1 MAKVTVEPQVNEK
14 LERLMRLLK
23 ELRSAVLAFSGG
35 VDSSFLLKALK
46 LSDIRFIAVSSV
58 SLTSP
63 PEDIDTAKRLASE
76 LGIEHIFVEGTE
88 LQREEFL
95 RNDRRRCFYCKD
107 SLFRKLIEI
116 KDSRGYCFVLDGST
130 MDDLNDY
137 RPGLE
142 AARNL
147 GVRSPLIEAG
157 LYKDEIRV
165 LSRALGLSTW
175 NRPCSACLSS
185 RIPYGTRISPERLNR
200 IGMAEKILKG
210 LGFKVVRVRDYWPMA
225 KIEVSRDE
233 IGLLFEEETREK
245 IIKEIKSTGY
255 TTISIDLEGYR
266 QGKLNE
272 FREG

>member
-1 MAKVTVEPQVNEK
+1 MEAADPKVNEK
-14 LERLMRLLK
+14 FERLIKLLK
-23 ELRSAVLAFSGG
+23 EIRGAVLAFSGG
-35 VDSSFLLKALK
+35 VDSSLLLKALK
-46 LSDIRFIAVSSV
+46 LSDIRFVAVTSV
-58 SLTSP
+58 SWTSP

-76 LGIEHIFVEGTE
+76 LGIEHIFIEGTE
-88 LQREEFL
+88 LQKEEFL

-116 KDSRGYCFVLDGST
+116 KEARGYSFVLDGST

-142 AARNL
+142 AAKIL

-157 LYKDEIRV
+157 LYKKEIRE
-165 LSRALGLSTW
+165 LSRELGLSTW
-175 NRPCSACLSS
+175 NRPSSPCLSS
-185 RIPYGTRISPERLNR
+185 RIPYGTIISPERLSR
-200 IGMAEKILKG
+200 ISMAEKILKE

-233 IGLLFEEETREK
+233 IGLLFKEETREK

-255 TTISIDLEGYR
+255 TTVSVDLEGYR

-272 FREG
+272 FKEG

>member
-1 MAKVTVEPQVNEK
+1 MEATEPQVNEK
-14 LERLMRLLK
+14 FERLIRLLK
-23 ELRSAVLAFSGG
+23 EMGSAVLAFSGG

-46 LSDIRFIAVSSV
+46 LSDIRFIAVTSV
-58 SLTSP
+58 SWTSP
-63 PEDIDTAKRLASE
+63 PEDIDTAKRLVSE
-76 LGIEHIFVEGTE
+76 LGIEHLFVEGTE

-107 SLFRKLIEI
+107 SLFRRLIEI
-116 KDSRGYCFVLDGST
+116 KEGQGYSSVLDGST

-142 AARNL
+142 AARAL

-157 LYKDEIRV
+157 LYKNEIRV
-165 LSRALGLSTW
+165 LSKELGLSTW
-175 NRPCSACLSS
+175 DRPSSPCLSS
-185 RIPYGTRISPERLNR
+185 RIPYGIRISPERLNR
-200 IGMAEKILKG
+200 IGRAEKILKE
-210 LGFKVVRVRDYWPMA
+210 LGFKMVRVRDYWPMA

-233 IGLLFEEETREK
+233 IGLLFKEETREK